1 MLLWLIFRLV
11 PPLVVVLVVSRS
23 DLQNG
28 AVEIDPEIASKV
40 CSSLNPDPLQS
51 SLMSDDPESSLEDLV
66 GLMAL
71 IQNNNWEISN
81 IYKDRLHVKCAFI

>member
-1 MLLWLIFRLV
+1 MTGTLFPFPSDSYVTLVEKAWVLLWLIFRLV

-40 CSSLNPDPLQS
+40 CSSLNPDALQS
-51 SLMSDDPESSLEDLV
+51 SLMSDDP
-66 GLMAL
+66 
-71 IQNNNWEISN
+71 
-81 IYKDRLHVKCAFI
+81 

>member
-51 SLMSDDPESSLEDLV
+51 SLMSDDP
-66 GLMAL
+66 
-71 IQNNNWEISN
+71 
-81 IYKDRLHVKCAFI
+81 